1 MQKGKPMQNLN
12 EPMWELTP
20 SELDSV
26 AGGFAF
32 AAGGNNSATVI
43 FGGTGG
49 AIVISFFPSGMIS
62 MLAILGPG
70 AWIATA
76 T

>member
-1 MQKGKPMQNLN
+1 MQKGKPMQELN
-12 EPMWELTP
+12 EQMWELTP

-26 AGGFAF
+26 AGGIAV
-32 AAGGNNSATVI
+32 AAGGSNSASVI

-49 AIVISFFPSGMIS
+49 AIVISFYPNGMIS